1 MTSGEV
7 MVGVEASVVFVEA
20 GFVAV
25 GFVAIGFVE
34 VVFVV
39 GLVKDSGALSSGVA
53 GTVAGAGGGGSRFR
67 LHGRR
72 WRWHRLTD

>member
-53 GTVAGAGGGGSRFR
+53 GTVAGAGGGGTGFDCT
-67 LHGRR
+67 GAGGA
-72 WRWHRLTD
+72 WHRLTD